1 MNVVSNEGL
10 AARPTSVVNSKRG
23 YLRSLLALLKL
34 NTSIEDIFRRTF
46 HAFIGV
52 VTKVDVKE
60 SRLLVKIPNFERELW
75 ANYPPSLEKFFLSNQ
90 GNLVEFEGKIK
101 LDKTEVP
108 YSVKSIDNARLA
120 DDSNIR
126 VSEVLPVFL
135 CVKTLPKQFF
145 DVYLTDDKQT
155 YVAEYEEI
163 SFSCWAHTR
172 TELKEAIT
180 AHIELD
186 WTSYAKAPDETFHSS
201 GIALK
206 EKLRSMF
213 EEK

>member
-1 MNVVSNEGL
+1 MDVVSKGGL
-10 AARPTSVVNSKRG
+10 APKPTSVVNSKPG
-23 YLRSLLALLKL
+23 YLRSLLAWLKL
-34 NTSIEDIFRRTF
+34 NASIGDIFRRTF

-60 SRLLVKIPNFERELW
+60 SRILVKIPNLERELW
-75 ANYPPSLEKFFLSNQ
+75 ANYPPNLEKFFLSNQ

-101 LDKTEVP
+101 LDKNEVP
-108 YSVKSIDNARLA
+108 YSVKSIDNAKLA
-120 DDSNIR
+120 DESNIR
-126 VSEVLPVFL
+126 VSEVLPDFL
-135 CVKTLPKQFF
+135 RVKTLPKQYFN
-145 DVYLTDDKQT
+145 VYLTDDKQT

-163 SFSCWAHTR
+163 SFFCWAHTR

-186 WTSYAKAPDETFHSS
+186 WASFAKAPDETFHSS
-201 GIALK
+201 GIGLK